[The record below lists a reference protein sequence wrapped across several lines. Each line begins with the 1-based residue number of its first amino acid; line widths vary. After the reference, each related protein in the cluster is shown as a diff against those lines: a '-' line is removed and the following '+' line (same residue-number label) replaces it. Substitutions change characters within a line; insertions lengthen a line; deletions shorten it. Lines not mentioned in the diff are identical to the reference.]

1 MHRSREAH
9 FKRLHQYLQFLPNM
23 KNPWKE
29 EVGHDSNNIYY
40 PPPPYSCDLENL
52 VKDWPKVKEDG

>member
-1 MHRSREAH
+1 
-9 FKRLHQYLQFLPNM
+9 M